1 MPIYIK
7 RTSGFTEPKDV
18 YVKDAD
24 EWNKCEQMY
33 VKEDDIWNPIFV
45 SRLDV
50 ELTGLVKDF
59 NVWDEIVK
67 IHGARDFKVDAQII
81 LAEGCN
87 MVGTTTD
94 GYAFRDGDLPP
105 KSTIRLF
112 VNEGATITGRGGNG
126 GYGSSSENTGGYGGN
141 VGGNAIYTRT
151 PTTINN
157 SGIIGAGGGGG
168 GGGKGFQ
175 KYNAAG
181 NGGGGAGGY
190 HEATTAFEQTPN
202 LGTSNRAISAGIG
215 GLGAGIR
222 GERASSGVA
231 SNGTT
236 LEGGA
241 GSVSSE
247 ASYGGV
253 YVNSRRGGT
262 GGNLGEVGGRGFGG
276 SSNVT
281 GIAPAT
287 GYYGGQAGIAIDGM
301 SNVTLTGEGLILG
314 RTT

>member
-33 VKEDDIWNPIFV
+33 VKEDDIWSPIFV
-45 SRLDV
+45 SRINV
-50 ELTGLVKDF
+50 ELTGLIKDF

-67 IHGARDFKVDAQII
+67 IHGVRDFKVDAQII
-81 LAEGCN
+81 LGEGCN

-105 KSTIRLF
+105 KSTISLF

-126 GYGSSSENTGGYGGN
+126 GYGSASENAGGQNGN

-168 GGGKGFQ
+168 GGGKGQFT
-175 KYNAAG
+175 YNAAG
-181 NGGGGAGGY
+181 SGGGGAGGY
-190 HEATTAFEQTPN
+190 HEATTAYEQTPY

-215 GLGAGIR
+215 GLGAGVR
-222 GERASSGVA
+222 AERNTSGVA
-231 SNGTT
+231 PNGTT

-241 GSVSSE
+241 GGASTESSL
-247 ASYGGV
+247 GV
-253 YVNSRRGGT
+253 NYINSRRGGA
-262 GGNLGEVGGRGFGG
+262 GGNLGEAGGRGLGRAYG
-276 SSNVT
+276 
-281 GIAPAT
+281 AT
-287 GYYGGQAGIAIDGM
+287 LPPVNGYYGGQAGIAIDGM